1 MAFPWGALL
10 SAGGSIFGGMLAG
23 QGYAQA
29 GRLGQLAQKDQ
40 LEIGAMM
47 DREKTKAITAAGIDR
62 GVSPFLYMPYQMEQ
76 ERKQFEY
83 MSDTG
88 RGKKRSQDFKDAEAA
103 LAFRGLPGFG
113 AMKRSEMQRAFD
125 RAKGMSM
132 FDPQARM
139 FGQISIPRA

>member
-10 SAGGSIFGGMLAG
+10 GFGGSIFGGMLAG

>member
-23 QGYAQA
+23 GGYAQA
-29 GRLGQLAQKDQ
+29 GRYGQLAQKDQ
-40 LEIGAMM
+40 LEVGAMM

-62 GVSPFLYMPYQMEQ
+62 GISPFLYMPYQMEQ

-88 RGKKRSQDFKDAEAA
+88 RAKKRSQDFKDAESA